1 MVASCH
7 LVISAIN
14 WSGYLCLESTSCVPR
29 LWQLSWRP
37 VALAVADLLGGLQ
50 VVGSGAFGATDVLG
64 SLQSVESPK
73 GKTHS

>member
-1 MVASCH
+1 M
-7 LVISAIN
+7 
-14 WSGYLCLESTSCVPR
+14 
-29 LWQLSWRP
+29 
-37 VALAVADLLGGLQ
+37 ALAVADLLGGLQ